1 MARQFILAG
10 ALLGGLAT
18 LVGAFGSH
26 VLEGMLGPERLSV
39 FEIGVRYQF
48 YHALALLLTGLL
60 ATRSESRALRWAGRL
75 FVFGTI
81 AFSFSLYVLAL
92 TGIHWFG
99 PITPIGGTALAGAWF
114 LVAAHA
120 FRSRSL

>member
-1 MARQFILAG
+1 MARQFIVLG
-10 ALLGGLAT
+10 AVFGSLGT
-18 LVGAFGSH
+18 LIGAFGSH
-26 VLEGMLGPERLSV
+26 VLDDMITPDRLEI

-60 ATRSESRALRWAGRL
+60 ATRAESRALLWAGRL

-99 PITPIGGTALAGAWF
+99 PVTPIGGTALAAGWF
-114 LVAAHA
+114 LVATHA
-120 FRSRSL
+120 LRSRSL